1 MKSFGLLQK
10 MILWGTLVIPL
21 AYGQLGTPINVSVPF
36 DFHVGK
42 NEYPAGEY
50 RVSTRVSGSAI
61 LLQSKDLRRSQF
73 VLTQAVQAGKSKE
86 QPSLVFNRYG
96 NAYFLSTVWL
106 GSSDTGRWLAPGRE
120 QTELARQL
128 PIPVGETV
136 VQALGKVKR

>member
-21 AYGQLGTPINVSVPF
+21 AYGQLGTPINVNVPF
-36 DFHVGK
+36 DFYVGK
-42 NEYPAGEY
+42 NEYPAGQY
-50 RVSTRVSGSAI
+50 RVSTRVSGSAM
-61 LLQSKDLRRSQF
+61 LLQSEDFRRAQF
-73 VLTQAVQAGKSKE
+73 VLTQTVQAATSKA

-106 GSSDTGRWLAPGRE
+106 GGSNAGQRLAPGRE
-120 QTELARQL
+120 QTLLARQL
-128 PIPVGETV
+128 ALPAGETV